1 MSKTALVTGASS
13 GLGMEFARRLAA
25 RGDDLVLVAR
35 SVDRLEKLAD
45 ELRSSYGVRAEVVG
59 QDLAAPD
66 AASRVAEEVAARGM
80 TVDLLVNNAGFGT
93 AGRFAEIP
101 AERDQDQLMV
111 NVVSMAGL
119 THAFV
124 PGMVERGGGAVVNV
138 GSTAGFQPTPYF
150 ATYSGSK
157 AFVLTFSL
165 ALWSEF
171 RGRGVKVL
179 ALCPGPVQTGFFD
192 ALGTDDAKIG
202 AQELTP
208 EAVVGAALRALE
220 RDRGYVIPGVGNSV
234 STRLL
239 AKLPRRLVALLGRR
253 VTRGVLADPVAAR

>member
-13 GLGMEFARRLAA
+13 GLGVEFARQLAA

-35 SVDRLEKLAD
+35 SVGKLEKLAD
-45 ELRSSYGVRAEVVG
+45 ELRRSYGVRAEVIG
-59 QDLAAPD
+59 QDLTAPD
-66 AASRVAEEVAARGM
+66 AVSRVVEEVAARGM
-80 TVDLLVNNAGFGT
+80 GVDLLVNNAGFGT
-93 AGRFAEIP
+93 AGRFDEIP
-101 AERDQDQLMV
+101 TARDQDQVMV
-111 NVVSMAGL
+111 NVVSLVGL
-119 THAFV
+119 THAFI
-124 PGMVERGGGAVVNV
+124 PGMVQRGEGAVVNV

-192 ALGTDDAKIG
+192 ALGTDRAKIG

-208 EAVVGAALRALE
+208 EAVVTAALRALE
-220 RDRGYVIPGVGNSV
+220 RDRGYVVPGLGNSV
-234 STRLL
+234 STRFM
-239 AKLPRRLVALLGRR
+239 AKLPRRLVALLGRK
-253 VTRGVLADPVAAR
+253 VTQAVLADPVAAR